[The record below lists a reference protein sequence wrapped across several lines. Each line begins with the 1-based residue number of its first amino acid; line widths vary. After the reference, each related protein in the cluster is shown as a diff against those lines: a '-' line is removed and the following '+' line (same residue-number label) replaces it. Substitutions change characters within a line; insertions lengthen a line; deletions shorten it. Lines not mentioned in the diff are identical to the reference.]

1 MKPCFYSFCCRLPG
15 GERFNDFIKCIL
27 AYLKHPRAFP
37 SSAFHNS
44 LHHFFLGGDYGII
57 IPRDGVEIPDK
68 LYHVTSEKNLDN
80 ILKKGISS
88 ACGVVFLT
96 DSFQDLE
103 DYLEWKQIHRKNWDK
118 IFLLTINTKLCREQ
132 GIGICKINRDREF
145 IAQGVPPEAIIAC
158 GNFQEQ
164 LASNRHGN

>member
-1 MKPCFYSFCCRLPG
+1 MFLLFLLPFTG
-15 GERFNDFIKCIL
+15 GKRFNDFIKCIL

-37 SSAFHNS
+37 PSAFYNS
-44 LHHFFLGGDYGII
+44 LQHFFLGGGHGII

-118 IFLLTINTKLCREQ
+118 IFLLTINTKPCREQ
-132 GIGICKINRDREF
+132 GIGICKISRDREF
-145 IAQGVPPEAIIAC
+145 IAQSVPPEAIVAC
-158 GNFQEQ
+158 ENFQER

>member
-1 MKPCFYSFCCRLPG
+1 MKPCFYSFCCRSPG

-37 SSAFHNS
+37 PVAFHNS

-57 IPRDGVEIPDK
+57 IPRDGVDIPDK

-103 DYLEWKQIHRKNWDK
+103 DYLEWK
-118 IFLLTINTKLCREQ
+118 
-132 GIGICKINRDREF
+132 
-145 IAQGVPPEAIIAC
+145 
-158 GNFQEQ
+158 
-164 LASNRHGN
+164 

>member
-1 MKPCFYSFCCRLPG
+1 M
-15 GERFNDFIKCIL
+15 
-27 AYLKHPRAFP
+27 KHPRAFP
-37 SSAFHNS
+37 PVAFRYS

-103 DYLEWKQIHRKNWDK
+103 DYLEWKQIPAR
-118 IFLLTINTKLCREQ
+118 
-132 GIGICKINRDREF
+132 IGIEYFYRLSTQSFAANR
-145 IAQGVPPEAIIAC
+145 A
-158 GNFQEQ
+158 
-164 LASNRHGN
+164 

>member
-1 MKPCFYSFCCRLPG
+1 MKKYGLLGRKL
-15 GERFNDFIKCIL
+15 L
-27 AYLKHPRAFP
+27 H
-37 SSAFHNS
+37 S
-44 LHHFFLGGDYGII
+44 LSPEIHRELGNNRYDLFQL
-57 IPRDGVEIPDK
+57 EPDK

-103 DYLEWKQIHRKNWDK
+103 DYLEWKQVHRKNWDR

-145 IAQGVPPEAIIAC
+145 IAQGVPPEAIVAC
-158 GNFQEQ
+158 WNFQKQ

>member
-1 MKPCFYSFCCRLPG
+1 MKPCFYSFYCRLPG

-37 SSAFHNS
+37 PSAFHTS
-44 LHHFFLGGDYGII
+44 LHHFFLGGGHGII

-68 LYHVTSEKNLDN
+68 LYHVTFEKNLDN
-80 ILKKGISS
+80 ILKEGISS

-103 DYLEWKQIHRKNWDK
+103 DYLEWKQITAR
-118 IFLLTINTKLCREQ
+118 IGTKYFC
-132 GIGICKINRDREF
+132 
-145 IAQGVPPEAIIAC
+145 
-158 GNFQEQ
+158 
-164 LASNRHGN
+164 

>member
-1 MKPCFYSFCCRLPG
+1 MKPCYYSFCCRLPG
-15 GERFNDFIKCIL
+15 GGRFNDFIKCIL

-37 SSAFHNS
+37 PSAFHTS
-44 LHHFFLGGDYGII
+44 LHHFFLGGGHGII

-68 LYHVTSEKNLDN
+68 LYHVTFEKNLDN
-80 ILKKGISS
+80 FLKEGISS

-96 DSFQDLE
+96 DSFQTLE

-118 IFLLTINTKLCREQ
+118 IFLLTINTKLCRKQ
-132 GIGICKINRDREF
+132 GIGICKISRDREF
-145 IAQGVPPEAIIAC
+145 IAQSVPPEAIVAC
-158 GNFQEQ
+158 ENFQER

>member
-1 MKPCFYSFCCRLPG
+1 MYFGLFEASKSF
-15 GERFNDFIKCIL
+15 
-27 AYLKHPRAFP
+27 
-37 SSAFHNS
+37 SARCLSHS

-103 DYLEWKQIHRKNWDK
+103 DYLEWKQIPRKNWDR
-118 IFLLTINTKLCREQ
+118 IFLLTISTKLCREQ
-132 GIGICKINRDREF
+132 GIGILKITRDREF
-145 IAQGVPPEAIIAC
+145 IAQSVPPEAIAPTRVFKN
-158 GNFQEQ
+158 G
-164 LASNRHGN
+164 LL

>member
-15 GERFNDFIKCIL
+15 GERFNVFIKCIL
-27 AYLKHPRAFP
+27 AYLKHPKAFP
-37 SSAFHNS
+37 PSAFHTS
-44 LHHFFLGGDYGII
+44 LHHFFLGGGHGII

-68 LYHVTSEKNLDN
+68 LYHVTFEKNLDN

-96 DSFQDLE
+96 DSFQTLE

-118 IFLLTINTKLCREQ
+118 IFLLTINTKPCREQ
-132 GIGICKINRDREF
+132 GIGICKISRDRKF
-145 IAQGVPPEAIIAC
+145 IAQSVPPEAIVAC
-158 GNFQEQ
+158 ENFQER

>member
-1 MKPCFYSFCCRLPG
+1 MKPCFYYFCCRLPG

-37 SSAFHNS
+37 PVAFHNS

-80 ILKKGISS
+80 ILKKESPLLAAWFFSPTAFRILRIISNGNKFT
-88 ACGVVFLT
+88 A
-96 DSFQDLE
+96 
-103 DYLEWKQIHRKNWDK
+103 R
-118 IFLLTINTKLCREQ
+118 
-132 GIGICKINRDREF
+132 IGIEYFC
-145 IAQGVPPEAIIAC
+145 
-158 GNFQEQ
+158 
-164 LASNRHGN
+164 

>member
-1 MKPCFYSFCCRLPG
+1 MYFGLFEAPKSFSARCLSQLPAP
-15 GERFNDFIKCIL
+15 L
-27 AYLKHPRAFP
+27 
-37 SSAFHNS
+37 
-44 LHHFFLGGDYGII
+44 FFGGDYGII

-68 LYHVTSEKNLDN
+68 LYHVSSEKNLDN

-103 DYLEWKQIHRKNWDK
+103 DYLEWKQIPRKNWDR

-145 IAQGVPPEAIIAC
+145 IAQGVPPEAIVAF

>member
-1 MKPCFYSFCCRLPG
+1 
-15 GERFNDFIKCIL
+15 
-27 AYLKHPRAFP
+27 LKHPRAFP
-37 SSAFHNS
+37 IVAFRNS
-44 LHHFFLGGDYGII
+44 LHHFFLGGDYGTI
-57 IPRDGVEIPDK
+57 IPRDSVEIPDK

-103 DYLEWKQIHRKNWDK
+103 DYLEWKQIHRKNWDR

-132 GIGICKINRDREF
+132 SIGICKINRDREF
-145 IAQGVPPEAIIAC
+145 IAQGVPPEAIVAF

-164 LASNRHGN
+164 LASNHHGN

>member
-1 MKPCFYSFCCRLPG
+1 MYFVLFEAPKSFSALCFLQLPAPLFLCG
-15 GERFNDFIKCIL
+15 G
-27 AYLKHPRAFP
+27 H
-37 SSAFHNS
+37 
-44 LHHFFLGGDYGII
+44 GII

-118 IFLLTINTKLCREQ
+118 IFLLTINTKPCREQ
-132 GIGICKINRDREF
+132 GIGICKITRDREF
-145 IAQGVPPEAIIAC
+145 IAQSVPPEAIVAC
-158 GNFQEQ
+158 ENFQER